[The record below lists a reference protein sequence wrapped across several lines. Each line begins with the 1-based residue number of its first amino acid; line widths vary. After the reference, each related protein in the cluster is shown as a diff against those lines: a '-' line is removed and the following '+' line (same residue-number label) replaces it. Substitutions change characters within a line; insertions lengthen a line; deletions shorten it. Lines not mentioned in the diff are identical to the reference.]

1 MILAITSYCDT
12 KSRIYRL
19 FNRDSILC
27 FNPASRRCDPTEAF
41 AHGASMMGMK
51 PSWQCVKVPSGTA
64 LKSRGSHAPGSS
76 IRVRG

>member
-1 MILAITSYCDT
+1 MYGGFLKIMILAITSYCDT

-27 FNPASRRCDPTEAF
+27 LNPASRRYDPTEAF

-51 PSWQCVKVPSGTA
+51 PS
-64 LKSRGSHAPGSS
+64 
-76 IRVRG
+76 